1 MHRYLRPVSIERK
14 GETSMS
20 GNTPRSMS
28 TDYTC
33 IGEIIPVEIVYS
45 DKKKKSNMIK
55 PINSSFHSESKIPS
69 DFDN

>member
-14 GETSMS
+14 GETPMS

-28 TDYTC
+28 TDYTYEY

-45 DKKKKSNMIK
+45 DKKKKNQT
-55 PINSSFHSESKIPS
+55 
-69 DFDN
+69 